1 MCCSIAICYIQA
13 KVDNLNTQTETAP
26 TIKYKMEKIK
36 QKKIVQFLKCFLLAN
51 IWWIIYLILLIYFKG
66 SLEILTLHRL
76 LI

>member
-51 IWWIIYLILLIYFKG
+51 I
-66 SLEILTLHRL
+66 
-76 LI
+76 